1 MSGIGR
7 SVQLKVKIPGAIMP
21 ISILLQIYIVAA
33 SVGSI
38 FLVICAVMG
47 GMRHAGAGH
56 SGGHGAVGHGGG
68 GHGAIGHGGGGH
80 AALGHGGGGHAAIGH
95 GGGGHGAVGHGA
107 GGGQGVAGHGGAG
120 HGGAVHGTGAAGHGA
135 VAHGTGA
142 AGHGAAG
149 HAAAGAGHG
158 VAGHGTAGGVG
169 GQGEVIEV
177 IQGPRI
183 QSITNPFHVP
193 APNEHGFVEQFL
205 GLINPTSLSAFLAFF
220 GLSGIFMTETFPWL
234 SIITLI
240 PAFVIGVGMT
250 KIILNL
256 MAFAFARAFSTSAV
270 DTQDLVGRMA
280 EVTIPITAGRT
291 GEIQYVAQS
300 KRFNSAAKCRT
311 EDQELKRGTK
321 VMILETSEKCM
332 IVDVWTDSF
341 QDPNFD
347 GKPQS

>member
-1 MSGIGR
+1 
-7 SVQLKVKIPGAIMP
+7 MP
-21 ISILLQIYIVAA
+21 ISILLQFYIVAA

-56 SGGHGAVGHGGG
+56 GGGGHGAIGHGGG

-80 AALGHGGGGHAAIGH
+80 GAIGH
-95 GGGGHGAVGHGA
+95 GGGGHGAIGHGA
-107 GGGQGVAGHGGAG
+107 GGGHGVAGHGGAG
-120 HGGAVHGTGAAGHGA
+120 HGAVAHGTSAAGHGA

-142 AGHGAAG
+142 AGHGAA
-149 HAAAGAGHG
+149 AGAGHG
-158 VAGHGTAGGVG
+158 VAGHGTVGGAG

-220 GLSGIFMTETFPWL
+220 GLSGIFMAETFPWL

-300 KRFNSAAKCRT
+300 KRFNSPARCRT
-311 EDQELKRGTK
+311 AEQELKRGTK
-321 VMILETSEKCM
+321 VMILETNEKCM

-347 GKPQS
+347 GKPQSQMS